1 MADKRKALGRGLRA
15 LIPEPVAPLRREP
28 AQEVD
33 LDLLRPNREQPR
45 GAIEDA
51 RLAELAESVRAHGII
66 QPLVVTR
73 QEDGTFE
80 IVAGERRWRAAQ
92 RAGLLRV
99 PVVERTV
106 ASSKRL
112 ELALIENIQREDLNA
127 IETAAAYA
135 RLADEFGFTQE
146 ADRPLGRQGPG
157 DGRQLPAPAAAP
169 GRGPRGGG
177 LGRALDGARARPG
190 RPRRRARPARD
201 RPRGAR
207 AGPVGPGDRGARQA
221 AHGAAGARPRRRRPP
236 TCTRA
241 RPRIA
246 SRWPSGPGSASSAG
260 ASAAASRSR
269 SSPRTSSSAC
279 TSDSPATDGTGPRCH
294 SPARNLAWVPLP
306 APAPPERFR
315 VAPGPRGGRLAGASG
330 GMV

>member
-51 RLAELAESVRAHGII
+51 RLEELAESIRAHGII

-146 ADRPLGRQGPG
+146 EIARSVGKDRATVANYQRLLR
-157 DGRQLPAPAAAP
+157 LPAEV
-169 GRGPRGGG
+169 
-177 LGRALDGARARPG
+177 RAE
-190 RPRRRARPARD
+190 
-201 RPRGAR
+201 
-207 AGPVGPGDRGARQA
+207 V
-221 AHGAAGARPRRRRPP
+221 AAGALSMGHARALAGLADERAQLEIAREVLARDLSVRETEALVKRRAEPPRPP
-236 TCTRA
+236 VERPPADVHTRA
-241 RPRIA
+241 AEERLKIALGTRVRIV
-246 SRWPSGPGSASSAG
+246 R
-260 ASAAASRSR
+260 
-269 SSPRTSSSAC
+269 
-279 TSDSPATDGTGPRCH
+279 
-294 SPARNLAWVPLP
+294 
-306 APAPPERFR
+306 
-315 VAPGPRGGRLAGASG
+315 RGRRGRIEIAFVSEDELQRLYEQLAGA
-330 GMV
+330 

>member
-1 MADKRKALGRGLRA
+1 MTDKRKALGRGLRA

-45 GAIEDA
+45 GIIEDA
-51 RLAELAESVRAHGII
+51 RLEELAASIRSHGII

-73 QEDGTFE
+73 QEDGKFE

-135 RLADEFGFTQE
+135 RLAEEFGFTQE
-146 ADRPLGRQGPG
+146 EIARSVGRDRATVANYQRLLR
-157 DGRQLPAPAAAP
+157 LPAEVRAEVASGALSM
-169 GRGPRGGG
+169 GHA
-177 LGRALDGARARPG
+177 RALAGLTDEQAQLEIAREVLARDLSVRETEALVKG
-190 RPRRRARPARD
+190 RSEPPRPA
-201 RPRGAR
+201 PE
-207 AGPVGPGDRGARQA
+207 
-221 AHGAAGARPRRRRPP
+221 PP
-236 TCTRA
+236 PPDVHTRA
-241 RPRIA
+241 AEDRLKVALGTRVRIVRRGKRGRIEI
-246 SRWPSGPGSASSAG
+246 SFVSEDELHRLYEQLTNG
-260 ASAAASRSR
+260 A
-269 SSPRTSSSAC
+269 
-279 TSDSPATDGTGPRCH
+279 
-294 SPARNLAWVPLP
+294 
-306 APAPPERFR
+306 
-315 VAPGPRGGRLAGASG
+315 
-330 GMV
+330 

>member
-51 RLAELAESVRAHGII
+51 RLEELAASIRAHGII
-66 QPLVVTR
+66 QPLVVSR

-99 PVVERTV
+99 PVVERAV
-106 ASSKRL
+106 ANSKRL

-127 IETAAAYA
+127 IEAAAAYA

-146 ADRPLGRQGPG
+146 EIARSVGKDRATVANYQRLLR
-157 DGRQLPAPAAAP
+157 LPAEVRAEVASGALSM
-169 GRGPRGGG
+169 GHA
-177 LGRALDGARARPG
+177 RALAGLADERAQLDIAREVL
-190 RPRRRARPARD
+190 ARD
-201 RPRGAR
+201 LSVRETEAL
-207 AGPVGPGDRGARQA
+207 VK
-221 AHGAAGARPRRRRPP
+221 RRSEPPRPP
-236 TCTRA
+236 AEPPPPDVHTRA
-241 RPRIA
+241 AEDRLKVALGTRVRIV
-246 SRWPSGPGSASSAG
+246 R
-260 ASAAASRSR
+260 
-269 SSPRTSSSAC
+269 
-279 TSDSPATDGTGPRCH
+279 
-294 SPARNLAWVPLP
+294 
-306 APAPPERFR
+306 
-315 VAPGPRGGRLAGASG
+315 RGKRGRIEITFVSEDELQRLYEQLAGA
-330 GMV
+330 

>member
-1 MADKRKALGRGLRA
+1 MTDKRKALGRGLRA

-45 GAIEDA
+45 GIIDDA
-51 RLAELAESVRAHGII
+51 RLDELAASIRSHGII
-66 QPLVVTR
+66 QPLVVAR
-73 QEDGTFE
+73 QEDGKFE

-146 ADRPLGRQGPG
+146 EIARSVGRDRATVANYQRLLR
-157 DGRQLPAPAAAP
+157 LPAEVRAEVASGALSM
-169 GRGPRGGG
+169 GHA
-177 LGRALDGARARPG
+177 RALAGLADEQAQLEIAREVLARDLSVRETEALVKG
-190 RPRRRARPARD
+190 RSEPPRPA
-201 RPRGAR
+201 PE
-207 AGPVGPGDRGARQA
+207 
-221 AHGAAGARPRRRRPP
+221 PP
-236 TCTRA
+236 PPDVHTRA
-241 RPRIA
+241 AEDRLKVALGTRVRIVRRGKRGRIEI
-246 SRWPSGPGSASSAG
+246 SFVSEDELQRLYEQLTGG
-260 ASAAASRSR
+260 A
-269 SSPRTSSSAC
+269 
-279 TSDSPATDGTGPRCH
+279 
-294 SPARNLAWVPLP
+294 
-306 APAPPERFR
+306 
-315 VAPGPRGGRLAGASG
+315 
-330 GMV
+330 

>member
-1 MADKRKALGRGLRA
+1 MTDKRKALGRGLRA

-45 GAIEDA
+45 GIIEDA
-51 RLAELAESVRAHGII
+51 RLDELAASIRSHGII

-73 QEDGTFE
+73 QEDGKFE

-146 ADRPLGRQGPG
+146 EIARSVGRDRATVANYQRLLR
-157 DGRQLPAPAAAP
+157 LPAEVRAEVASGALSM
-169 GRGPRGGG
+169 GHA
-177 LGRALDGARARPG
+177 RALAGLTDEQAQLEIAREVLARDLSV
-190 RPRRRARPARD
+190 RETEALVKRRSEPPRPA
-201 RPRGAR
+201 PE
-207 AGPVGPGDRGARQA
+207 
-221 AHGAAGARPRRRRPP
+221 PP
-236 TCTRA
+236 PPDVHTRA
-241 RPRIA
+241 AEDRLKVALGTRVRIVRRGKRGRIEI
-246 SRWPSGPGSASSAG
+246 SFVSEDELHRLYEQLTNG
-260 ASAAASRSR
+260 A
-269 SSPRTSSSAC
+269 
-279 TSDSPATDGTGPRCH
+279 
-294 SPARNLAWVPLP
+294 
-306 APAPPERFR
+306 
-315 VAPGPRGGRLAGASG
+315 
-330 GMV
+330 

>member
-51 RLAELAESVRAHGII
+51 RLEELAASIRAHGII
-66 QPLVVTR
+66 QPLVVSR

-99 PVVERTV
+99 PVVERAV
-106 ASSKRL
+106 ANSKRL

-127 IETAAAYA
+127 IEAAAAYA

-146 ADRPLGRQGPG
+146 EIARSVGKDRATVANYQRLLR
-157 DGRQLPAPAAAP
+157 LPAEVRAEVASGALSM
-169 GRGPRGGG
+169 GHA
-177 LGRALDGARARPG
+177 RALAGLADERAQLDIAREVL
-190 RPRRRARPARD
+190 ARD
-201 RPRGAR
+201 LSVRETEAL
-207 AGPVGPGDRGARQA
+207 VK
-221 AHGAAGARPRRRRPP
+221 RRSEPPRPP
-236 TCTRA
+236 TEPPPPDVHTRA
-241 RPRIA
+241 AEDRLKVALGTRVRIV
-246 SRWPSGPGSASSAG
+246 R
-260 ASAAASRSR
+260 
-269 SSPRTSSSAC
+269 
-279 TSDSPATDGTGPRCH
+279 
-294 SPARNLAWVPLP
+294 
-306 APAPPERFR
+306 
-315 VAPGPRGGRLAGASG
+315 RGKRGRIEITFVSEDELQRLYEQLAGA
-330 GMV
+330 

>member
-45 GAIEDA
+45 GIIEDG
-51 RLAELAESVRAHGII
+51 RLDELAASIRSHGII

-73 QEDGTFE
+73 QEDGKFE

-106 ASSKRL
+106 ANSKRL

-146 ADRPLGRQGPG
+146 EIARSVGRDRATVANYQRLLR
-157 DGRQLPAPAAAP
+157 LPAEVRAEVASGALSM
-169 GRGPRGGG
+169 GHA
-177 LGRALDGARARPG
+177 RALAGLADEQAQLEIAREVLARDLSVRETEALVKGARS
-190 RPRRRARPARD
+190 RRARR
-201 RPRGAR
+201 RS
-207 AGPVGPGDRGARQA
+207 
-221 AHGAAGARPRRRRPP
+221 RRRP
-236 TCTRA
+236 TCTPA

-246 SRWPSGPGSASSAG
+246 SRWRSVPGSASSAA
-260 ASAAASRSR
+260 ASAAGSRSR
-269 SSPRTSSSAC
+269 SSPRTSSSGS
-279 TSDSPATDGTGPRCH
+279 TSSSPTAPDAHRGFGRH
-294 SPARNLAWVPLP
+294 RDRHDVSESAW
-306 APAPPERFR
+306 R
-315 VAPGPRGGRLAGASG
+315 VATNRSASERAADPPSPTPSGPG
-330 GMV
+330 

>member
-51 RLAELAESVRAHGII
+51 RLEELAASIRAHGII
-66 QPLVVTR
+66 QPLVVSR

-99 PVVERTV
+99 PVVERAV
-106 ASSKRL
+106 ANSKRL

-127 IETAAAYA
+127 IEAAAAYA

-146 ADRPLGRQGPG
+146 EIARSVGKDRATVANYQRLLR
-157 DGRQLPAPAAAP
+157 LPAEVRAEVSSGALSMGHA
-169 GRGPRGGG
+169 
-177 LGRALDGARARPG
+177 RALAGLADERAQLDIAREVL
-190 RPRRRARPARD
+190 ARD
-201 RPRGAR
+201 LSVRETEAL
-207 AGPVGPGDRGARQA
+207 VK
-221 AHGAAGARPRRRRPP
+221 RRSEPPRPP
-236 TCTRA
+236 AEPPPPDVHTRA
-241 RPRIA
+241 AEDRLKVALGTRVRIV
-246 SRWPSGPGSASSAG
+246 R
-260 ASAAASRSR
+260 
-269 SSPRTSSSAC
+269 
-279 TSDSPATDGTGPRCH
+279 
-294 SPARNLAWVPLP
+294 
-306 APAPPERFR
+306 
-315 VAPGPRGGRLAGASG
+315 RGKRGRIEITFVSEDELQRLYEQLAGA
-330 GMV
+330 

>member
-1 MADKRKALGRGLRA
+1 MTDKRKALGRGLRA

-45 GAIEDA
+45 GIIDDA
-51 RLAELAESVRAHGII
+51 RLDELAASIRSHGII

-73 QEDGTFE
+73 QEDGKFE

-146 ADRPLGRQGPG
+146 EIARSVGRDRATVANYQRLLR
-157 DGRQLPAPAAAP
+157 LPAEVRAEVASGALSM
-169 GRGPRGGG
+169 GHA
-177 LGRALDGARARPG
+177 RALAGLADEQAQLEIAREVLARDLSVRETEALVKG
-190 RPRRRARPARD
+190 RSEPPRPA
-201 RPRGAR
+201 PE
-207 AGPVGPGDRGARQA
+207 
-221 AHGAAGARPRRRRPP
+221 PP
-236 TCTRA
+236 PPDVHTRA
-241 RPRIA
+241 AEDRLKVALGTRVRIVRRGKRGRIEI
-246 SRWPSGPGSASSAG
+246 SFVSEGELQRLYEQLTGG
-260 ASAAASRSR
+260 A
-269 SSPRTSSSAC
+269 
-279 TSDSPATDGTGPRCH
+279 
-294 SPARNLAWVPLP
+294 
-306 APAPPERFR
+306 
-315 VAPGPRGGRLAGASG
+315 
-330 GMV
+330 

>member
-99 PVVERTV
+99 PVVERAV

-146 ADRPLGRQGPG
+146 AIARSVGKDRATVANYQRLLR
-157 DGRQLPAPAAAP
+157 LPAEVRAEVASGALSMGHARALAGLADERAQLEIAREVLARDLSVRETEALVKRRTEPRRPAAAP
-169 GRGPRGGG
+169 P
-177 LGRALDGARARPG
+177 
-190 RPRRRARPARD
+190 PAD
-201 RPRGAR
+201 
-207 AGPVGPGDRGARQA
+207 V
-221 AHGAAGARPRRRRPP
+221 H
-236 TCTRA
+236 TRA
-241 RPRIA
+241 AEDRLKVALGTRVRIVRRGKRGRIEIA
-246 SRWPSGPGSASSAG
+246 FVSEDELQRLYE
-260 ASAAASRSR
+260 RL
-269 SSPRTSSSAC
+269 
-279 TSDSPATDGTGPRCH
+279 TSD
-294 SPARNLAWVPLP
+294 
-306 APAPPERFR
+306 
-315 VAPGPRGGRLAGASG
+315 
-330 GMV
+330 

>member
-51 RLAELAESVRAHGII
+51 RLEGLAESVRAHGII

-146 ADRPLGRQGPG
+146 EIARSVGKDRATVANYQRLLR
-157 DGRQLPAPAAAP
+157 LPAEV
-169 GRGPRGGG
+169 
-177 LGRALDGARARPG
+177 RAE
-190 RPRRRARPARD
+190 
-201 RPRGAR
+201 
-207 AGPVGPGDRGARQA
+207 V
-221 AHGAAGARPRRRRPP
+221 AAGALSMGHARALAGLADERAQLEIAREVLARDLSVRETEALVKRRTEPPRPP
-236 TCTRA
+236 VEQPPADVHTRA
-241 RPRIA
+241 AEERLKMALGTRVRIV
-246 SRWPSGPGSASSAG
+246 R
-260 ASAAASRSR
+260 
-269 SSPRTSSSAC
+269 
-279 TSDSPATDGTGPRCH
+279 
-294 SPARNLAWVPLP
+294 
-306 APAPPERFR
+306 
-315 VAPGPRGGRLAGASG
+315 RGKRGRIEIAFVSEDELQRLYEQLAGA
-330 GMV
+330 